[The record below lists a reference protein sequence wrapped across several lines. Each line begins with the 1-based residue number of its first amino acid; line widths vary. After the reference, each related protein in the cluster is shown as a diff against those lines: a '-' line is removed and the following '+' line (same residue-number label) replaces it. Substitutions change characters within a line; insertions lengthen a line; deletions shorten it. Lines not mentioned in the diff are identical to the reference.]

1 MKLKAKKRTIN
12 DKLKLPQALEP
23 ALARV
28 QERVQERVPVQ
39 WRPKR
44 LGQEEPGV
52 PWLTRF
58 GEAEKSCNTKQDELK
73 LRVDLP
79 KEGEICQAWCIKDPM
94 TASRDF
100 EGQ

>member
-28 QERVQERVPVQ
+28 QERVPVQ

-52 PWLTRF
+52 PWLKRF

-79 KEGEICQAWCIKDPM
+79 KEGEICQAGCIKGPM
-94 TASRDF
+94 MASRDF

>member
-1 MKLKAKKRTIN
+1 MKAKKRTIN

-28 QERVQERVPVQ
+28 LVRVPVQ

-52 PWLTRF
+52 PWLKRF

-73 LRVDLP
+73 LRVDLLT
-79 KEGEICQAWCIKDPM
+79 EGEICQAGCIKGPM